1 MAETAA
7 PVARGRTPAA
17 PSTLRRDIHAV
28 KIVWQREL
36 INFSR
41 NRVRILVAFVQPLL
55 LLFVLG
61 NGLSSVTRGA
71 TAGMSYQTFVFP
83 GVLATTVLMPSFF
96 AAGSIVYDREFGFLR
111 EMLVAPIRRGSIVVG
126 KCLGGATVATI
137 QGMAM
142 LALAGFVHVPY
153 DPLMLLTVTLE
164 CALLS
169 FALVAL
175 GVMAAARITQFQS
188 FMAVVQLLMLPLLFL
203 SGTLFPL
210 TGLPPWLHVATSLDP
225 ITYAVD
231 PLRRAVFSQ
240 LDLPEHT
247 RRVLDPGVSWF
258 GWRVPTVLELG
269 IVLAMG
275 LIMLAIAILEFRRLD

>member
-1 MAETAA
+1 MAETAI
-7 PVARGRTPAA
+7 PAA
-17 PSTLRRDIHAV
+17 PQRRTLPTSTLRRDIQAV
-28 KIVWQREL
+28 KIVWHREL

-41 NRVRILVAFVQPLL
+41 NRVRIVVAFVQPLL
-55 LLFVLG
+55 LLFVLA
-61 NGLSSVTRGA
+61 NGLTSVTRGA
-71 TAGMSYQTFVFP
+71 THGLSYQTFVFP

-111 EMLVAPIRRGSIVVG
+111 EMLVAPVRRGSIVIG

-137 QGMAM
+137 QGVAM
-142 LALAGFVHVPY
+142 LALAGLVHVPY
-153 DPLMLLTVTLE
+153 NPLMLLTLTVE

-188 FMAVVQLLMLPLLFL
+188 FMAVVQLLMLPLMFL

-210 TGLPPWLHVATSLDP
+210 TGLPGWLHVATSLDP

-231 PLRRAVFSQ
+231 PLRRAVFAHLAVS
-240 LDLPEHT
+240 DDT

-258 GWRVPTVLELG
+258 GWHVPTMVELG
-269 IVLAMG
+269 IVVAMG
-275 LIMLAIAILEFRRLD
+275 LIMLTIAIFEFRKLD

>member
-1 MAETAA
+1 MAETAI
-7 PVARGRTPAA
+7 PAA
-17 PSTLRRDIHAV
+17 PQRRTLPTSTLRRDIQAI
-28 KIVWQREL
+28 KIVWHREL

-41 NRVRILVAFVQPLL
+41 NRVRIVVAFVQPLL
-55 LLFVLG
+55 LLFVLA
-61 NGLSSVTRGA
+61 NGLTSVTRGA
-71 TAGMSYQTFVFP
+71 THGLSYQTFVFP

-111 EMLVAPIRRGSIVVG
+111 EMLVAPVRRGSIVIG
-126 KCLGGATVATI
+126 KCLGGATVATL
-137 QGMAM
+137 QGVAM
-142 LALAGFVHVPY
+142 LALAGLVHVPY
-153 DPLMLLTVTLE
+153 DPLMLLTLTVE

-188 FMAVVQLLMLPLLFL
+188 FMAVVQLLMLPLMFL

-210 TGLPPWLHVATSLDP
+210 TGLPGWLHVATSLDP

-231 PLRRAVFSQ
+231 PLRRAVFAHLAVS
-240 LDLPEHT
+240 DDT

-258 GWRVPTVLELG
+258 GWHVPTMVELG
-269 IVLAMG
+269 IVVAMG
-275 LIMLAIAILEFRRLD
+275 LIMLVIAIFEFRKLD